1 MNPSREAAFSLGS
14 NLGDSLARLRE
25 ARQLLAAG
33 PGVTEL
39 AASSVYETSPVD
51 VPAEFA
57 GVPFLNAV
65 LVLEGRLDAAGWH
78 RLARGVEDR
87 LGRVRDGRRNVP
99 RTIDI
104 DLLYCGRD
112 TIDTPGLQ
120 VPHPRWSL
128 RRFVLAPLAEVR
140 PERVLP
146 GTDRNV
152 AGILAALES
161 KEDVRKTSHI
171 W

>member
-14 NLGDSLARLRE
+14 NLGDSLGLLRE
-25 ARQLLAAG
+25 ARGLLAAR
-33 PGVTEL
+33 PGVREC

-51 VPAEFA
+51 VPLEFR
-57 GVPFLNAV
+57 GVRFLNTV
-65 LVLEGRLDAAGWH
+65 LVLEGRLDAAGWQRTAH
-78 RLARGVEDR
+78 KIEDR

-104 DLLYCGRD
+104 DLLYCGQD
-112 TIDTPGLQ
+112 AIDTPGLQ

-140 PERVLP
+140 PDRVLP
-146 GTDRNV
+146 GTERTV
-152 AGILAALES
+152 REILAALDS